1 MAFRLT
7 VDLPRW
13 TAHLDAFATRTP
25 GLVPVI
31 KGNGYGVGR
40 ARLATQCRRL
50 GADVVA
56 VGLPGEVD
64 DVRSQYGGDILVLQ
78 PLVPGEAAAAARKAA
93 ERGGNRVPPIRTVGR
108 LDVLAE
114 VADLHHNGAPGA
126 PRFVLELD
134 SPMHRH
140 GIGWYHLG
148 EVADLLTGLPCEGV
162 ALHLPLV
169 GDRLGAAR
177 SALEAIRSAGV
188 KPPALWLSHLPD
200 ADLPRLAGVAPD
212 IAIRPRIGT
221 ALWLGDRGALQAS
234 GDVVDVHP
242 VDRGERFGYRQR
254 RASRGGAI
262 VVVSGGTAHGVGLRS
277 PSAGGSAKQ
286 KLRDLATGLAHGAG
300 LSPSPF
306 HWQGGR
312 LAFADPPHMQ
322 VSMLFVPHGITP
334 PQPGDRLTCDVRMTI
349 SQFDA
354 VDVEVTLPAEAQ
366 QSVGSDG

>member
-13 TAHLDAFATRTP
+13 SAHLDAFAARTP

-40 ARLATQCRRL
+40 ARLAGQCRRL
-50 GADVVA
+50 GVDVAA

-64 DVRSQYGGDILVLQ
+64 EVRGQFGGDLLVLQ
-78 PLVPGEAAAAARKAA
+78 PLVPGEASAEARRNA
-93 ERGGNRVPPIRTVGR
+93 ERGGGRVPPIRTVAR

-114 VADLHHNGAPGA
+114 VADLHHTGVPGA
-126 PRFVLELD
+126 PRFVVEVD

-140 GIGWYHLG
+140 GIGWYHLN
-148 EVADLLTGLPCEGV
+148 EVADLLTGLPCEGI

-169 GDRLGAAR
+169 GDRFGAAR
-177 SALEAIRSAGV
+177 AALEAIRGAGI
-188 KPPALWLSHLPD
+188 KPPALWVSHLPD
-200 ADLPRLAGVAPD
+200 GDAPKLAELAADIV
-212 IAIRPRIGT
+212 IRPRIGT

-234 GDVVDVHP
+234 GDVVDSHP
-242 VDRGERFGYRQR
+242 IGRGERFGYRQR
-254 RASRGGAI
+254 RAARSGTI

-277 PSAGGSAKQ
+277 PSAGGSVKQ
-286 KLRDLATGLAHGAG
+286 RLRDLATGVAHGAG
-300 LSPSPF
+300 LTPSPF
-306 HWQGGR
+306 HWQDSR

-322 VSMLFVPHGITP
+322 VSMLFVPASVTP
-334 PQPGDRLTCDVRMTI
+334 PEPGDRLTCDVRMTI

-354 VDVEVTLPAEAQ
+354 VDVEVTLPAEQPTSAD
-366 QSVGSDG
+366 V